1 MPLVQRPNGEEMNRF
16 AIMAGMAMLTGMSA
30 PSLVAQDKEAAPAAE
45 EKAEAK
51 ETKGVAWGEDYA
63 AALKEAKE
71 TGKFVIVDF
80 TATW

>member
-1 MPLVQRPNGEEMNRF
+1 MPLVRRPNGEEMNRF
-16 AIMAGMAMLTGMSA
+16 AIVAGMAMLTGMSA
-30 PSLVAQDKEAAPAAE
+30 PSLMAQNSEVAPIEE

-51 ETKGVAWGEDYA
+51 ESTGVAWGEDYA

-71 TGKFVIVDF
+71 SGKFVIVDF